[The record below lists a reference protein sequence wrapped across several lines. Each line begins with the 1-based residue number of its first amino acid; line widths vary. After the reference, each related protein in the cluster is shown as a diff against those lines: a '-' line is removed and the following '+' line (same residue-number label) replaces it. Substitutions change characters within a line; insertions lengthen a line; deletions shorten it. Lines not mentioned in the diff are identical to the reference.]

1 MDIHHFDAR
10 HCRSANL
17 MISFDNEAT
26 PFNDRD
32 YFRAIHRLLSSN
44 TQVTPR
50 LPNKLPK
57 IEHSDS
63 QTEIQKAKGCLRH
76 LQLVLLYWIGRRRSK
91 ACFFLFLLVVCGD
104 LCTVLQGFALT
115 LSLTHNACFGA
126 PSRWW
131 YLAQPNQNA
140 ARWLQAMSTSDIMAN
155 QNDNAL
161 TMLDNGKNLFGIVWT
176 LTCRWF
182 LFTTFFAPRW
192 KGMPAEAE
200 SLHRICL
207 VVPLLALFWTQKHFR
222 ESTPRK

>member
-1 MDIHHFDAR
+1 MLAV
-10 HCRSANL
+10 S
-17 MISFDNEAT
+17 
-26 PFNDRD
+26 
-32 YFRAIHRLLSSN
+32 Y
-44 TQVTPR
+44 
-50 LPNKLPK
+50 
-57 IEHSDS
+57 
-63 QTEIQKAKGCLRH
+63 
-76 LQLVLLYWIGRRRSK
+76 
-91 ACFFLFLLVVCGD
+91 
-104 LCTVLQGFALT
+104 LCTSGSLSTRQVLSACHWMEYVPQWFSMNYLNWSTSIAHGGNQKRYAAHKQGFALT

-222 ESTPRK
+222 ESTPRKWPIIRAFNPRWWSSMIHEITL